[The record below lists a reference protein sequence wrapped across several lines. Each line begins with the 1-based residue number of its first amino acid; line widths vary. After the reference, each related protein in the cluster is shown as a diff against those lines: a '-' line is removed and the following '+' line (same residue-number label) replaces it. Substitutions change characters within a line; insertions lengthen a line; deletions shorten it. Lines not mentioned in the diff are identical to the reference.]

1 MKIKLHD
8 FIQRLYI
15 GGLMKQIEEKTNLII
30 LRNTRE
36 DDLSFVINSE
46 RDPDNA
52 QYIGQWT
59 KEQHMH
65 ALNEED
71 FLHLIVEERA
81 TEKPV
86 GYLIM
91 SGITNP
97 NRNIEFRRLAITS
110 KGRGFG
116 RETLKLVKKITFEQL
131 NAHRLWLDVRYKN
144 HRAQNLYKS
153 EGFIKEGILR
163 ECILYDESYES
174 LIVMSVLKSEYS
186 ATYQSINRRE
196 RLL

>member
-8 FIQRLYI
+8 FILRLYI
-15 GGLMKQIEEKTNLII
+15 GGLMKQIEEKSNLII

-46 RDPDNA
+46 RDSDNA
-52 QYIGQWT
+52 QYVGQWT
-59 KEQHMH
+59 NEQHMH

-71 FLHLIVEERA
+71 FLHLIVEEQA
-81 TEKPV
+81 TEKSV

-97 NRNIEFRRLAITS
+97 NRNIELRRLAITS

-153 EGFIKEGILR
+153 EGFVKEGILR
-163 ECILYDESYES
+163 ECILYDGSYES

-186 ATYQSINRRE
+186 ATYQSMNRRE